1 MKKMILIFVF
11 CVALFPAQVFSQMP
25 DLAGVT
31 INTYPVNGQVYM
43 LEASGDV
50 AGNIA
55 VSAGQD
61 GILMVDSQFEPL
73 SDLIKESLSDIQNG
87 GVDYIINTHYH
98 DDHTHGNLKFGK
110 TGTVIGHTNT
120 RELQAD
126 RAEFGRPV
134 ITFED
139 SLSIYF
145 NGEKIKLIHF
155 PSSHT
160 GTDVV
165 VFFSGSN
172 VVHMG
177 DLLNSG
183 IWSFPIVDIG
193 SGGSINGLIK
203 TIGTLVEIIPED
215 ALIIPGHYEL
225 TNLDGLKKT
234 HTMLLETVGIVR
246 AKMNAGISLEQIQQE
261 GFPKRYDDWG
271 TAYTD
276 ANGWIENIY
285 RGLESR

>member
-1 MKKMILIFVF
+1 MKKMILIFFF
-11 CVALFPAQVFSQMP
+11 CIVLFPAQVFSQMP
-25 DLAGVT
+25 DLTGVT
-31 INTYPVNGQVYM
+31 INTYPVNGPVYM

-55 VSAGQD
+55 VSAGPD

-73 SDLIKESLSDIQNG
+73 SDLIKKSLADIQNG
-87 GVDYIINTHYH
+87 DVDYIINTHYH
-98 DDHTHGNLKFGK
+98 DDHTHGNLEFGK

-126 RAEFGRPV
+126 RPEVGRPV
-134 ITFED
+134 ITFKD
-139 SLSIYF
+139 SLSIHF

-165 VFFSGSN
+165 IFFTGSN

-183 IWSFPIVDIG
+183 IWSFPFVDIG
-193 SGGSINGLIK
+193 SGGSIDGLLK
-203 TIGTLVEIIPED
+203 TIRILIEIIPED
-215 ALIIPGHYEL
+215 AQIIPGHYEL
-225 TNLDGLKKT
+225 TDLDGLKKKN
-234 HTMLLETVGIVR
+234 TMLLETVGIVR
-246 AKMNAGISLEQIQQE
+246 AKMNAGMSLGQIQQE
-261 GFPKRYDDWG
+261 GFPKKYDDWG

-285 RGLESR
+285 RGLENR